1 MVKWSIPTQQSQNDY
16 FRTFDHPSGHT
27 LVSIMSEKP
36 KPAAES
42 SSLPPCE
49 TAVELSEGSNDI
61 YIDPALE
68 KSIISKFDRYLM
80 PTAALLVLLAY
91 LDRSNIGM
99 LASSRDHFRS
109 GADPNR

>member
-1 MVKWSIPTQQSQNDY
+1 
-16 FRTFDHPSGHT
+16 
-27 LVSIMSEKP
+27 MSEKP
-36 KPAAES
+36 KPAAAS

-49 TAVELSEGSNDI
+49 TTIELSEGSNDI